1 MERGRSEGVTPSKV
15 YRLLLFKGRAVGGG
29 LSNGRS
35 GARSAEHGGGACGEG
50 EVPMRSREGGVVAG
64 ARPLGGHVG

>member
-1 MERGRSEGVTPSKV
+1 MGVTPS
-15 YRLLLFKGRAVGGG
+15 RLHPLQVIKGRAVGGG
-29 LSNGRS
+29 LSNGCS
-35 GARSAEHGGGACGEG
+35 GARAAEHGGGACGEG